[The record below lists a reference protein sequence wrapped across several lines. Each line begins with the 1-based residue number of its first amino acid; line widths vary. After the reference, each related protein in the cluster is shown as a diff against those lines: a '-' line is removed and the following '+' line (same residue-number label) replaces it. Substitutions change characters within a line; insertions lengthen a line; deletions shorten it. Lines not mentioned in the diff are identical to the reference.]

1 MKILHIINDE
11 KFIDTAYRLFEA
23 VSPGNNQFLLISE
36 SSTITYIKE
45 TPVKL
50 ISKKKL
56 LDAAFLNTL
65 THYDMVVLHYL
76 DNIKLQL
83 LACTPQ
89 NVKFVWLGWGADYY
103 YLIYTNPS
111 ELLKPLTQHI
121 YYKHR
126 KPIIIRI
133 ITKVIRELLSS
144 KISKS
149 EVINKVSYFA
159 PVLLEDYQLVK
170 NALPNFKPQFLSWNY
185 GTLEDDL
192 IKGLEKVS
200 ISGDNILLG
209 NSATYSN
216 NHFDSL
222 ELLKNI
228 SLSGRKIYCPLSYG
242 NSNLKKDIITRGK
255 RLHGEN
261 FIPVTDFMPIEQYV
275 QLISSCS
282 IVIMNHLRQQALGN
296 IVIMM
301 YLGAKVFID
310 KQNPIYSFF
319 KKEGAFVYSLDDFIS
334 EHPHRLDMVSVE
346 QNRHIL
352 QRHWSRKVI
361 LEKTRLLIETVTSH

>member
-1 MKILHIINDE
+1 MKTLHIIHDE
-11 KFIDTAYRLFEA
+11 KFIDTAHRLFEA

-36 SSTITYIKE
+36 SGAITYIKE
-45 TPVKL
+45 TPVKI
-50 ISKKKL
+50 ISKKEL
-56 LDAAFLNTL
+56 LNASFLSTL

-83 LACTPQ
+83 LACAPQ

-103 YLIYTNPS
+103 YLIYSNPC

-121 YYKHR
+121 YNKHR

-144 KISKS
+144 KISRS

-159 PVLLEDYQLVK
+159 PVLLEDYQLLK

-185 GTLEDDL
+185 GTLEDDM
-192 IKGLEKVS
+192 IKGLEEVS
-200 ISGDNILLG
+200 ISGNNILLG

-216 NHFDSL
+216 NHFDTL
-222 ELLKNI
+222 ELLKSI
-228 SLSGRKIYCPLSYG
+228 PLSDRKIYCPLSYG
-242 NSNLKKDIITRGK
+242 NSSLKKDIIKRGK
-255 RLHGEN
+255 RLYGED

-310 KQNPIYSFF
+310 KKNPIYSFF
-319 KKEGAFVYSLDDFIS
+319 KKEGAFVYSLNEFVS
-334 EHPHRLDMVSVE
+334 EYPNRLDMVSVE
-346 QNRHIL
+346 QNRHVL

-361 LEKTRLLIETVTSH
+361 LEKTKLLIDTVTSH